1 MLVAGVLSTLTGFPS
16 NVIIKRGDDV
26 SMECSTNVTSGDNP
40 RVTWRHDNER
50 VVSGQCVVP
59 PSFSSRFTSRSVTAN
74 TCEITGLGSS
84 SVGNQGPYE
93 CDDASFPTGQA
104 IAVLIGMQFSCCD
117 T

>member
-26 SMECSTNVTSGDNP
+26 RMECSTNVTSGGNP
-40 RVTWRHDNER
+40 MVTWNHDNER
-50 VVSGQCVVP
+50 VVSGQCTVP
-59 PSFSSRFTSRSVTAN
+59 PSFSSRYRSRSVTAN

-84 SVGNQGPYE
+84 SVGNQGPYH
-93 CDDASFPTGQA
+93 CDDGSRPAAEA

-117 T
+117 A